1 MLRSDSEA
9 KLIEQGDLVSDD
21 GSYKHIIFAVE
32 DGVAT
37 ITLNRPDRMN
47 AFTFPLGAELER
59 AYARCDEDDAVRAV
73 ILTGAGKA
81 FCAGA
86 DLGGGGKTFDDVE
99 GGRSG
104 ARSGARARRL
114 QAWQVRKPVVAA
126 INGHAVGV
134 GLTLAMQCDL
144 RIVAR
149 EAKLA
154 FAFVRRG
161 IIPELGSHAIL
172 PRVIGF
178 SRAADLLLSGR
189 TFRGEEAA
197 ALGVASEALPAEEVL
212 PRAQEWAADVAAN
225 AAPAS
230 VAIAKRLLWESV
242 TETPAETMA
251 KEGPL
256 LAWIGKQPDAAE
268 GVRSFLE
275 RRPPEWKLSASTDL
289 PDWPGKDEG

>member
-1 MLRSDSEA
+1 LSDEVGY
-9 KLIEQGDLVSDD
+9 E
-21 GSYKHIIFAVE
+21 HILFAVE

-47 AFTFPLGAELER
+47 AFTFKLGAELET
-59 AYARCDEDDAVRAV
+59 AYGHCDADDAIRAV

-86 DLGGGGKTFDDVE
+86 DMGGGGKTFEDVE
-99 GGRSG
+99 GSR
-104 ARSGARARRL
+104 RAAIPGSKVRRL
-114 QAWQVRKPVVAA
+114 AANQVRKPVIAA

-144 RIVAR
+144 RFVATD
-149 EAKLA
+149 AKLA
-154 FAFVRRG
+154 FSFVRRG
-161 IIPELGSHAIL
+161 IIPELGSHSIL
-172 PRVIGF
+172 ARVIGF

-197 ALGVASEALPAEEVL
+197 ALGVASEALPAEAVL
-212 PRAQEWAADVAAN
+212 PRAMEWARDIAVN
-225 AAPAS
+225 TAPVS
-230 VAIAKRLLWESV
+230 VAIAKRLLWEGV
-242 TETPAETMA
+242 TESPRETMA
-251 KEGPL
+251 KEKPL
-256 LAWIGKQPDAAE
+256 LEWVGKQADAAE

-289 PDWPGKDEG
+289 PEWPKD

>member
-1 MLRSDSEA
+1 M
-9 KLIEQGDLVSDD
+9 SDD
-21 GSYKHIIFAVE
+21 ESYEHILFAVE

-37 ITLNRPDRMN
+37 ITLNRPEKLN
-47 AFTFPLGAELER
+47 AYHFALGAELST
-59 AYARCDEDDAVRAV
+59 AYARCDADDAVRAV

-86 DLGGGGKTFDDVE
+86 DMRGGGKTFDDVDDS
-99 GGRSG
+99 R
-104 ARSGARARRL
+104 RAANSASRGHGL
-114 QAWQVRKPVVAA
+114 AAFQVRKPVIAA

-144 RIVAR
+144 RVVAR
-149 EAKLA
+149 DAKLA

-161 IIPELGSHAIL
+161 IIPELGSHSIL

-197 ALGVASEALPAEEVL
+197 VLGLASEALATEDVV
-212 PRAQEWAADVAAN
+212 PRAREWARDVAVN

-230 VAIAKRLLWESV
+230 VAITKRLLWEGV
-242 TETPAETMA
+242 TETPSQTMA
-251 KEGPL
+251 KERQL
-256 LAWIGKQPDAAE
+256 LAWVGKQVDAVE

-275 RRPPEWKLSASTDL
+275 RRTPEWKLRASTDL
-289 PDWPGKDEG
+289 PRWPEN

>member
-1 MLRSDSEA
+1 MSDE
-9 KLIEQGDLVSDD
+9 E
-21 GSYKHIIFAVE
+21 SYEHILFGVE
-32 DGVAT
+32 EGVAT
-37 ITLNRPDRMN
+37 ITLNRPEKMN
-47 AFTFPLGAELER
+47 AYHFALGAELSN
-59 AYARCDEDDAVRAV
+59 AYARCDTDDAVRAV

-86 DLGGGGKTFDDVE
+86 DMSGGGKTFDDVE
-99 GGRSG
+99 GTRRAADSG
-104 ARSGARARRL
+104 TRVRGLAAF
-114 QAWQVRKPVVAA
+114 QVRKPVIAA

-144 RIVAR
+144 RIVASD
-149 EAKLA
+149 AKLA

-161 IIPELGSHAIL
+161 IIPELGSHSIL

-197 ALGVASEALPAEEVL
+197 VLGLASEALNAKDVV
-212 PRAQEWAADVAAN
+212 PRAREWAREVAVN

-230 VAIAKRLLWESV
+230 VAITKRLLWEGV
-242 TETPAETMA
+242 TETPRQTMA
-251 KEGPL
+251 KEKTL
-256 LAWIGKQPDAAE
+256 LAWVGKQADAAE

-275 RRPPEWKLSASTDL
+275 RRAPEWTLRASTDL
-289 PDWPGKDEG
+289 PQWPED

>member
-1 MLRSDSEA
+1 VPDEA
-9 KLIEQGDLVSDD
+9 P
-21 GSYKHIIFAVE
+21 YKHILFDVE

-37 ITLNRPDRMN
+37 ITLNRPDKMN
-47 AFTFPLGAELER
+47 AFHFPLGAELAR

-86 DLGGGGKTFDDVE
+86 DMGGGAKTFDDVE
-99 GGRSG
+99 GGKRAADSG
-104 ARSGARARRL
+104 ARVRRL
-114 QAWQVRKPVVAA
+114 AAWQVRKPVVAA

-172 PRVIGF
+172 PRVVGF

-212 PRAQEWAADVAAN
+212 PRAREWARDVAAN
-225 AAPAS
+225 AAPVS
-230 VAIAKRLLWESV
+230 VAIAKRLLWEGV

-256 LAWIGKQPDAAE
+256 LAWIGKQPDAIE

-275 RRPPEWKLSASTDL
+275 RRPPEWKLRASSDL
-289 PDWPGKDEG
+289 PDWPHAAKKDEA

>member
-1 MLRSDSEA
+1 MSERGEILA
-9 KLIEQGDLVSDD
+9 DESA
-21 GSYKHIIFAVE
+21 YEHILFAVE

-37 ITLNRPDRMN
+37 ITLNRPERMN

-59 AYARCDEDDAVRAV
+59 AYARCDEDDAVRAI

-86 DLGGGGKTFDDVE
+86 DMGGGEKTFGDVE
-99 GGRSG
+99 GGRRAADPG
-104 ARSGARARRL
+104 GKARRL
-114 QAWQVRKPVVAA
+114 AAWQVRKPVVAA

-161 IIPELGSHAIL
+161 IIPELGSNSIL
-172 PRVIGF
+172 PRVVGF
-178 SRAADLLLSGR
+178 SRAADLMLSGR

-197 ALGVASEALPAEEVL
+197 ALGVASEALPAEDVL
-212 PRAQEWAADVAAN
+212 PRAQEWARDVAVN
-225 AAPAS
+225 AAPIS
-230 VAIAKRLLWESV
+230 IAITKRLLWEGV
-242 TETPAETMA
+242 TETPAETIA
-251 KEGPL
+251 KEKPL
-256 LAWIGKQPDAAE
+256 LAWIGKQRDAVE

-289 PDWPGKDEG
+289 PDWPGEDEL

>member
-1 MLRSDSEA
+1 VTDA
-9 KLIEQGDLVSDD
+9 T
-21 GSYKHIIFAVE
+21 SYQHILFGVE

-47 AFTFPLGAELER
+47 AFHFPLGAELEQ

-73 ILTGAGKA
+73 VLTGAGKA

-86 DLGGGGKTFDDVE
+86 DMGGGGKTFDDVE
-99 GGRSG
+99 GGRRA
-104 ARSGARARRL
+104 ARSGARVRRL

-126 INGHAVGV
+126 IHGHAVGV

-149 EAKLA
+149 DAKLA

-161 IIPELGSHAIL
+161 VIPELGSHAIL

-189 TFRGEEAA
+189 TFSGEEAA
-197 ALGVASEALPAEEVL
+197 ALGVASEALPAAEVV
-212 PRAQEWAADVAAN
+212 PRAREWARDVARN

-230 VAIAKRLLWESV
+230 VAIAKRLLWEGM

-251 KEGPL
+251 KEAPL
-256 LAWIGKQPDAAE
+256 LAWAGKQADAAE
-268 GVRSFLE
+268 GVRAFLE
-275 RRPPEWKLSASTDL
+275 RRPPEWKLRASTDL
-289 PDWPGKDEG
+289 PDWPEGEER

>member
-1 MLRSDSEA
+1 MSDE
-9 KLIEQGDLVSDD
+9 
-21 GSYKHIIFAVE
+21 GSYEHILFAVE

-37 ITLNRPDRMN
+37 ITLNRPERMN
-47 AFTFPLGAELER
+47 AFHFALGAELAD
-59 AYARCDEDDAVRAV
+59 AYARCDADDAVRAV

-86 DLGGGGKTFDDVE
+86 DMGGGAKTFGDVE
-99 GGRSG
+99 GSRRAAQSG
-104 ARSGARARRL
+104 TRDPGLAAF
-114 QAWQVRKPVVAA
+114 QVRKPVIAA

-134 GLTLAMQCDL
+134 GLTLALQCDL
-144 RIVAR
+144 RLVASD
-149 EAKLA
+149 AKLA

-161 IIPELGSHAIL
+161 IIPELGSHSIL

-197 ALGVASEALPAEEVL
+197 ELGLASEALAANDVV
-212 PRAQEWAADVAAN
+212 PRALEWARDVAVN

-230 VAIAKRLLWESV
+230 VAIAKRLLWEGV
-242 TETPAETMA
+242 TETPRETMA
-251 KEGPL
+251 KEKPL
-256 LAWIGKQPDAAE
+256 LAWVGKQPDAAE

-275 RRPPEWKLSASTDL
+275 RRPPEWKLRASTDL
-289 PDWPGKDEG
+289 PQWPEEE

>member
-1 MLRSDSEA
+1 MSVDKPYE
-9 KLIEQGDLVSDD
+9 
-21 GSYKHIIFAVE
+21 HILFVVE

-37 ITLNRPDRMN
+37 ITLNRPEKMN
-47 AFTFPLGAELER
+47 AYHFALGTELST
-59 AYARCDEDDAVRAV
+59 AYARCDADDAVRAV

-86 DLGGGGKTFDDVE
+86 DMSGGGKTFDDVE
-99 GGRSG
+99 GSRRKADSG
-104 ARSGARARRL
+104 APVRRL
-114 QAWQVRKPVVAA
+114 AAFQVRKPVIAA

-144 RIVAR
+144 RVVAR
-149 EAKLA
+149 DAKLA

-161 IIPELGSHAIL
+161 IIPELGSHSIL

-189 TFRGEEAA
+189 TFRGEEAVV
-197 ALGVASEALPAEEVL
+197 LGLASEALNAKDVMPWA
-212 PRAQEWAADVAAN
+212 REWARDVAVN

-230 VAIAKRLLWESV
+230 VAIAKRLLWEGV
-242 TETPAETMA
+242 TETPSETMA
-251 KEGPL
+251 KEKPL
-256 LAWIGKQPDAAE
+256 LAWVGKQADAVE

-275 RRPPEWKLSASTDL
+275 RRPPKWKLRASTDL
-289 PDWPGKDEG
+289 PQWPEE

>member
-1 MLRSDSEA
+1 MPDEA
-9 KLIEQGDLVSDD
+9 PYE
-21 GSYKHIIFAVE
+21 HILFDVE

-37 ITLNRPDRMN
+37 ITLNRPDKMN
-47 AFTFPLGAELER
+47 AFHFPLGAELER
-59 AYARCDEDDAVRAV
+59 AYARCDEDDAVRVV

-86 DLGGGGKTFDDVE
+86 DMGGGEKTFGDVE
-99 GGRSG
+99 GGKR
-104 ARSGARARRL
+104 AADSGARARRL
-114 QAWQVRKPVVAA
+114 AAWQVRKPVVAA
-126 INGHAVGV
+126 INGHAIGV

-144 RIVAR
+144 RIVAQ

-161 IIPELGSHAIL
+161 IIPELGSHTIL
-172 PRVIGF
+172 PRVVGF

-197 ALGVASEALPAEEVL
+197 ALGVASEAYPAEEVV
-212 PRAQEWAADVAAN
+212 PRALEWARDVAAN
-225 AAPAS
+225 AAPVS
-230 VAIAKRLLWESV
+230 VAIAKRLLWEGV

-256 LAWIGKQPDAAE
+256 LTWVGKQPDAAE

-289 PDWPGKDEG
+289 PDWPGKGER

>member
-1 MLRSDSEA
+1 LPDES
-9 KLIEQGDLVSDD
+9 
-21 GSYKHIIFAVE
+21 SYEHILFAVE

-37 ITLNRPDRMN
+37 ITLNRPKRMN

-59 AYARCDEDDAVRAV
+59 AYARCDADDAVRAV
-73 ILTGAGKA
+73 VLTGAGKA

-86 DLGGGGKTFDDVE
+86 DMGGGDETFDDVE
-99 GGRSG
+99 GSRRAADPGREV
-104 ARSGARARRL
+104 RRL
-114 QAWQVRKPVVAA
+114 GAWQVRKPVIAA

-134 GLTLAMQCDL
+134 GMTLALQCDL
-144 RIVAR
+144 RFAAR
-149 EAKLA
+149 DAKLA

-161 IIPELGSHAIL
+161 IIPELASHSIL

-189 TFRGEEAA
+189 TIRGEEAA
-197 ALGVASEALPAEEVL
+197 ELGLVSEALAAEDVV
-212 PRAQEWAADVAAN
+212 PRAMEWARDVAVN

-230 VAIAKRLLWESV
+230 VAIAKRLLWEGV
-242 TETPAETMA
+242 TETPRETMA

-256 LAWIGKQPDAAE
+256 LTWVGKQADAAE

-275 RRPPEWKLSASTDL
+275 RRPPAWKLRASTDL
-289 PDWPGKDEG
+289 PEWPGE

>member
-1 MLRSDSEA
+1 VSE
-9 KLIEQGDLVSDD
+9 
-21 GSYKHIIFAVE
+21 YKDIRFDVNE
-32 DGVAT
+32 GVAV
-37 ITLNRPDRMN
+37 IELHRPDHLN
-47 AFTFPLGAELER
+47 AYSGLMGEELGK
-59 AYARCDEDDAVRAV
+59 AYRFCDQEDSIRAV

-86 DLGGGGKTFDDVE
+86 DLSGGEKTFDDVNDSQ
-99 GGRSG
+99 RAADDG
-104 ARSGARARRL
+104 APVRGLAAY
-114 QAWQVRKPVVAA
+114 QVRKPVIAA

-144 RIVAR
+144 RVVAR

-161 IIPELGSHAIL
+161 IIPELGSHSIL

-197 ALGVASEALPAEEVL
+197 VLGVASEALDAKDVV
-212 PRAQEWAADVAAN
+212 PRAREWARDVAVN

-230 VAIAKRLLWESV
+230 VAITKRLLWEGV
-242 TETPAETMA
+242 TETPRETMA
-251 KEGPL
+251 KEKPL
-256 LAWIGKQPDAAE
+256 LEWVGKQADAAE

-275 RRPPEWKLSASTDL
+275 RRPPEWKLRASSDL
-289 PDWPGKDEG
+289 PQWPED

>member
-1 MLRSDSEA
+1 MSDE
-9 KLIEQGDLVSDD
+9 
-21 GSYKHIIFAVE
+21 GSYEHILFAVE

-37 ITLNRPDRMN
+37 ITLNRPEKMN
-47 AFTFPLGAELER
+47 AYHFALGAELSN
-59 AYARCDEDDAVRAV
+59 AYARCDTDDAVRAV

-86 DLGGGGKTFDDVE
+86 DMSGGDKTFDDVE
-99 GGRSG
+99 GSQREANSG
-104 ARSGARARRL
+104 ARVRGLAAY
-114 QAWQVRKPVVAA
+114 QVRKPVIAA

-144 RIVAR
+144 RFVAR
-149 EAKLA
+149 DAKLA

-161 IIPELGSHAIL
+161 IIPELGSHSIL

-197 ALGVASEALPAEEVL
+197 VLGLASEALATEDVV
-212 PRAQEWAADVAAN
+212 PRALEWARDVAVN

-230 VAIAKRLLWESV
+230 VAIAKRLLWEGV
-242 TETPAETMA
+242 TETPRETMA
-251 KEGPL
+251 KEKPL
-256 LAWIGKQPDAAE
+256 LAWVGKQVDAAE

-275 RRPPEWKLSASTDL
+275 RRPPEWKLRASTDL
-289 PDWPGKDEG
+289 PQWPED

>member
-1 MLRSDSEA
+1 M
-9 KLIEQGDLVSDD
+9 GDAPV
-21 GSYKHIIFAVE
+21 FFEVE

-47 AFTFPLGAELER
+47 AFHFPLGAELEQ

-73 ILTGAGKA
+73 VLTGAGKA

-86 DLGGGGKTFDDVE
+86 DMGGGGKTFDDVE
-99 GGRSG
+99 AGRRGALSG
-104 ARSGARARRL
+104 ARVRRL

-144 RIVAR
+144 RIVAC

-161 IIPELGSHAIL
+161 VIPELGSHAIL

-189 TFRGEEAA
+189 TFGGEEAA
-197 ALGVASEALPAEEVL
+197 SLGVASEALPAEQVV
-212 PRAQEWAADVAAN
+212 PRARAWTRDVARN
-225 AAPAS
+225 AAPVS
-230 VAIAKRLLWESV
+230 VAIAKRLLWEGV
-242 TETPAETMA
+242 TETPAEMMA

-256 LAWIGKQPDAAE
+256 LAWAGKQADAAE

-275 RRPPEWKLSASTDL
+275 RRPPTWKLRASTDL
-289 PDWPGKDEG
+289 PDWPERDER